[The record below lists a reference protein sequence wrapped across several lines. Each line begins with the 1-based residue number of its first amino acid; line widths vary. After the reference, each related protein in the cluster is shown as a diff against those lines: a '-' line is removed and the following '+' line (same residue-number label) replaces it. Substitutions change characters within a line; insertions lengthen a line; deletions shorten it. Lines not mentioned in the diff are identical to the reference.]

1 MVVGV
6 LLIVFGAGI
15 SVYAGWLI
23 VECAEMCEAKRYED
37 IALRLYGRRM
47 ATFTSIMML
56 LTMLGF
62 VIAYIV
68 LVSHLTLFANGTK
81 TNFS

>member
-1 MVVGV
+1 MPISVA
-6 LLIVFGAGI
+6 LIVFGAAV
-15 SVYAGWLI
+15 SVYTGWLI
-23 VECAEMCEAKRYED
+23 VKCADLVGAKRYED
-37 IALRLYGRRM
+37 IALKLYGRRM

-68 LVSHLTLFANGTK
+68 LVSNAYNITCA
-81 TNFS
+81 